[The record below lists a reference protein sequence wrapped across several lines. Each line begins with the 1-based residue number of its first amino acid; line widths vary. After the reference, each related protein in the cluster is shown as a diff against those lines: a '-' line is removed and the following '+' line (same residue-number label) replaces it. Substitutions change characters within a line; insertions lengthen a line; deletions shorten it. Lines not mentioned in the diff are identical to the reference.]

1 MLVEKV
7 LGAYGCI
14 GTLSPTELAPA
25 EQVVWYRRAVQEWE
39 FTTFEVPFVAGAPM
53 APELAEFFSGTG
65 SLLVATLMVQWA
77 VTGPKYPAYGLASPD
92 ETARQSAFMDTV
104 TIVHELVGLRA
115 RGIGIRNLAVQAGQR
130 MGEPIAHAIAFHRSL
145 VDLSRLVARVLPGTV
160 LVVENTDT
168 RPSDYP
174 VATPGSKRSALDVDA
189 LIEVAGAVNRVV
201 GSDHHVGLMINWGRL
216 LVDRVDPLT
225 TVERALSADVP
236 MVGVILSGARPTP
249 KGLRDSHNSHL
260 DPESG
265 FTAEDAF
272 ACAAVL
278 RGSSHPAFI
287 GMKCSCAKGDD
298 EFGLTA
304 DQVLP
309 AEAELLNRIMAEERS
324 GGTAAQRAR
333 AV

>member
-1 MLVEKV
+1 MLIEKV

-14 GTLSPTELAPA
+14 GTLSPTELPPA
-25 EQVVWYRRAVQEWE
+25 EQVVWYRRAVGEWG
-39 FTTFEVPFVAGAPM
+39 FNTFEVPFVAGAPM
-53 APELAEFFSGTG
+53 APELAEFFAGNRS
-65 SLLVATLMVQWA
+65 SLVATLMVQWA
-77 VTGPKYPAYGLASPD
+77 VTGPKYPEYGLASPD
-92 ETARQSAFMDTV
+92 ETARQTAFMDAV
-104 TIVHELVGLRA
+104 AIVYELAGLRA
-115 RGIGIRNLAVQAGQR
+115 RGIQIRNLAVQAGQR
-130 MGEPIAHAIAFHRSL
+130 LGSPIAHAIAFHRSL
-145 VDLSRLVARVLPGTV
+145 VDLNRLIARVLPGTV

-189 LIEVAGAVNRVV
+189 LLEVAGAVNREV
-201 GSDHHVGLMINWGRL
+201 GADPAVGLMINWGRL
-216 LVDRVDPLT
+216 LVDKVDPLA
-225 TVERALSADVP
+225 TVKRALSSDVP
-236 MVGVILSGARPTP
+236 FVGVILSGARPTP

-272 ACAAVL
+272 ACAAAL
-278 RGSSHPAFI
+278 RDSPHPAFI

-298 EFGLTA
+298 EFALTA

-309 AEAELLNRIMAEERS
+309 AEAELLNRIMEEA
-324 GGTAAQRAR
+324 GAGETMVPRAR